1 MSVTPSPSDLES
13 SLPIIKN
20 GLIGYR
26 NLLSYVSSL
35 GLDVIPRASIQP
47 DTWTQI
53 DSGAFSTVWKATSN
67 LRTRTVVAVK
77 QPKASFTREKAELED
92 ELQNQALSS
101 MIQELRILAHP
112 KLKDHPNLPH
122 ALGVFF
128 QEEENPPGIRPC
140 VVLELAISDLHNH
153 LQMTPPNELGGKEMV
168 RLSSHVASGICA
180 LHAYGLV
187 HGDIK
192 PKNTLLF
199 VRDGKLVAAISDLG
213 TCGVISQTSGVI
225 PGTRSFY
232 APEVFEKSNFHHLAN
247 QPSRDVYSFGLLV
260 FSILIRCSRD
270 PFPHLEQFDIQ
281 HDDLRCLKYL
291 LDQLNPSSTV
301 LELENVIKLTVK
313 SNPADRAQVFEVIE
327 GIEIVSGEHRLVSS
341 IL

>member
-47 DTWTQI
+47 ETWTQI
-53 DSGAFSTVWKATSN
+53 DSGAFSTVWRATSN
-67 LRTRTVVAVK
+67 LRSRTVVAVK

-92 ELQNQALSS
+92 ELQNQALCS

-112 KLKDHPNLPH
+112 NLKDHPNLPH

-140 VVLELAISDLHNH
+140 VVLELAMSDLHNH
-153 LQMTPPNELGGKEMV
+153 LQKTPPNELRGKEMV

-199 VRDGKLVAAISDLG
+199 VRDGKLMAAISDLG

-232 APEVFEKSNFHHLAN
+232 APEVFSRSNFHHLAN

-260 FSILIRCSRD
+260 FSILTRCSKD

-291 LDQLNPSSTV
+291 LDQINPSSTA

-313 SNPADRAQVFEVIE
+313 SNPADRAQISEVIE
-327 GIEIVSGEHRLVSS
+327 GVETASGERRLVSS